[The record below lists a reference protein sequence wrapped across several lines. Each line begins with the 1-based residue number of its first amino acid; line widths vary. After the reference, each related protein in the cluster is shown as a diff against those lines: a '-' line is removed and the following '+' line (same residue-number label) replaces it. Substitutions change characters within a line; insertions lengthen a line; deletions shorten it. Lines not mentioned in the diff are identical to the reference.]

1 MPEIL
6 ETIMLICFG
15 VSWPISIYKNYKS
28 RTAAGMS
35 KFFIYLII
43 VGYIAGITAKIA
55 TENYSYVLVA
65 YIINLV
71 MLLINLCIYYRNSHL
86 DRQREQNEVKSNTVH
101 EGNRVLKSAK

>member
-43 VGYIAGITAKIA
+43 VGYIAGITAKIV

-71 MLLINLCIYYRNSHL
+71 MLLINLCIYYSLNIFVSI
-86 DRQREQNEVKSNTVH
+86 TVLTS
-101 EGNRVLKSAK
+101 VIISLKSFFLVP